1 MPTLSTRARYALC
14 DPQVYPY
21 GIDLRYR
28 MLDPPE
34 TKQAQGFPANYELV
48 GSTKKSR
55 RAQIGNAV
63 PVGMATAL
71 CEHILATETATLS
84 TFGAGFPDGEDVDVP
99 PYEQVVE
106 AASDD

>member
-1 MPTLSTRARYALC
+1 M
-14 DPQVYPY
+14 
-21 GIDLRYR
+21 
-28 MLDPPE
+28 
-34 TKQAQGFPANYELV
+34 
-48 GSTKKSR
+48 
-55 RAQIGNAV
+55 